1 MMTSRA
7 PNDDDL
13 RLVEAAVA
21 RLRARVAAITTGM
34 ICGTAL
40 TVATL
45 WLVIRGGVDV
55 GAHLG
60 LLRFY
65 FPGYTV
71 TWWGAVVGFGYG
83 ALSGAAVGW
92 SFASLYNR
100 FSSWRQPRR
109 P

>member
-1 MMTSRA
+1 MTSRV
-7 PNDDDL
+7 PKGDEL
-13 RLVEAAVA
+13 SLLSAAVA

-34 ICGTAL
+34 ICGAAL
-40 TVATL
+40 AVATL

-71 TWWGAVVGFGYG
+71 TWWGAVVGFWYG
-83 ALSGAAVGW
+83 AAGGAVVGW
-92 SFASLYNR
+92 SFASLYNL
-100 FSSWRQPRR
+100 FSARRQSRR
-109 P
+109 L